1 MKKLLYIFL
10 AVLPASCSQ
19 DEAAVTVNEAVAVTF
34 SAELPRPLETTPGTR
49 GETYTQ
55 VVDKVV
61 CAVFKDGVEIE
72 TLRET
77 FDATGVVT
85 YTPRLAMEQ
94 NYDVVFFAYKEGTY
108 EVSNLKHI
116 VRKEGVTLDEKYFE
130 AFGATQNITVA
141 RGMTHNVTLKRVVA
155 KITLGVTEDDLTA
168 ATTLGMAPTATAIT
182 VTGGFKAYNALTAQP
197 TGEGEQGF
205 IPAADHEPFTAGGK
219 GYRRL
224 GVCYFFTDG
233 GNVDLTCDFKAGDRS
248 IRGSVL
254 AVSGLPVGRNQWTS
268 LGGNLMTGTVTYSVS
283 FGEVFDAEETE
294 KI

>member
-1 MKKLLYIFL
+1 MPLLL
-10 AVLPASCSQ
+10 LASCSQ
-19 DEAAVTVNEAVAVTF
+19 DEAAVTANEAVTVTF
-34 SAELPRPLETTPGTR
+34 GAELPRPLETTPGTR

-77 FDATGVVT
+77 FDATGAVT
-85 YTPRLAMEQ
+85 YAPRLAMEQ
-94 NYDVVFFAYKEGTY
+94 NYDVVFFAYKEGAY
-108 EVSNLKHI
+108 EVSNLKRI
-116 VRKEGVTLDEKYFE
+116 VRKEGATLDEKYFE
-130 AFGATQNITVA
+130 AFGATQNVTVV
-141 RGMTHNVTLKRVVA
+141 RGMTRTVTLKRVVA
-155 KITLGVTEDDLTA
+155 KITIGVTEDDLTA
-168 ATTLGMAPTATAIT
+168 ATTLGMAPTATALT
-182 VTGGFKAYNALTAQP
+182 VTGGFKTYNALTAQP
-197 TGEGEQGF
+197 TTEGEQSF
-205 IPAADHEPFTAGGK
+205 IPEADLLAFTAGEK

-224 GVCYFFTDG
+224 GQCYFFTDG

-283 FGEVFDAEETE
+283 FGAAFEAEENE
-294 KI
+294 EI